1 MALEVSCYDGESKH
15 IPVESSTTAH
25 DFAMHV
31 LQVKQTCWVSGSS
44 LIERYLALFLLLLC
58 QDYKSRERCLGL

>member
-31 LQVKQTCWVSGSS
+31 LQVKQN
-44 LIERYLALFLLLLC
+44 YNFLRVGY
-58 QDYKSRERCLGL
+58 QVRV

>member
-31 LQVKQTCWVSGSS
+31 LQVEPLTIV
-44 LIERYLALFLLLLC
+44 I
-58 QDYKSRERCLGL
+58 YKC

>member
-31 LQVKQTCWVSGSS
+31 LQVKQN
-44 LIERYLALFLLLLC
+44 YNFLRVGY
-58 QDYKSRERCLGL
+58 QARVFRFVFTAAMLGL